1 MGIQNLKVN
10 LLENTPFLKDDGT
23 LDLKRAMLFSGH
35 VAGICYNQAGLQAS
49 FAEEEAKTERRV
61 DMNANNG
68 HQSVFEHVNLTL
80 DIQNSPKMFNMVL
93 NNEGQYNASERSL
106 RYTRPSE
113 QAGLSAREVELYDKW
128 YRIFLD
134 LIEQNV
140 CGDVPERKK
149 RTLAQENARSM
160 TSVFYQTELVYTVP
174 LAQLN
179 RILMM
184 MNQYEK
190 ESTGTLFEQRLI
202 ESFQAFRS
210 ECERLHLV
218 DERFLI
224 NFKNRHLRLFG
235 NDKDD
240 FNKKFFHDEFG
251 DSYSTTYTES
261 FAAFAQAQRHRTIS
275 YQIQLPKEDEYKYFI
290 PEILNEKYNHA
301 GYENRD
307 LKKEWIQDLESIRYV
322 YPNGM
327 KIAVNERGTLDAFIG
342 KLKERECSQAQY
354 EIWKD
359 TDKTLQEYME
369 ALDRTKH
376 LSANKLRPYTK
387 TMRCGFPDFTCP
399 NPCHN
404 PSKNRIV

>member
-1 MGIQNLKVN
+1 MGIQNLKVK
-10 LLENTPFLKDDGT
+10 LLENTPFLKEDGT
-23 LDLKRAMLFSGH
+23 FDLKRAMLFSGH
-35 VAGICYNQAGLQAS
+35 VAGICYNQDGLEAS
-49 FAEEEAKTERRV
+49 FSEDEAKTERRV
-61 DMNANNG
+61 AMNANNG

-106 RYTRPSE
+106 RYTKPSE
-113 QAGLSAREVELYDKW
+113 HAGLSAREVELYDKW
-128 YRIFLD
+128 YHIFLD

-140 CGDVPERKK
+140 GNTISDRKK

-174 LAQLN
+174 LAQVN

-184 MNQYEK
+184 MDQYEK
-190 ESTGTLFEQRLI
+190 ESTDTPFEQRLI
-202 ESFQAFRS
+202 DSFHAFRL

-218 DERFLI
+218 DERLLS

-235 NDKDD
+235 EKKED

-261 FAAFAQAQRHRTIS
+261 FSAFAQGQRHRTIS
-275 YQIQLPKEDEYKYFI
+275 YQIQLPEQDEYKYFI
-290 PEILNEKYNHA
+290 PEILNKKYFHV

-307 LKKEWIQDLESIRYV
+307 LEKEWLQDLESIRHV

-359 TDKTLQEYME
+359 TDRTLQEYME
-369 ALDRTKH
+369 ALNRTKH
-376 LSANKLRPYTK
+376 PSADKLRPYTK
-387 TMRCGFPDFTCP
+387 TMRCGFPDFTCS

-404 PSKNRIV
+404 PSKNRII